1 MAYKLY
7 ITDSANGSLDEIVD
21 YMVNKLK
28 NPKAAIDFLDEV
40 QKKYKKVTENPEMY
54 ELVRDSRLA
63 MKGYRKIPVDNYV
76 IIYMVDHEE
85 KEIEIRDIFYCG
97 EDYRRYL

>member
-21 YMVNKLK
+21 YIVNKLK

-85 KEIEIRDIFYCG
+85 REIEIRDIFYCG

>member
-21 YMVNKLK
+21 YIVNKLK

-40 QKKYKKVTENPEMY
+40 QKKYKKVTENLEMY

-85 KEIEIRDIFYCG
+85 REIEIRDIFYCG